1 MLSLY
6 LVTASV
12 RSLWLE
18 EQPKMFTVGIAYLAV
33 TAAVMFTL
41 TRLKRD
47 VEERLGSQPF
57 LAEASMASLD
67 GYLIS
72 T

>member
-1 MLSLY
+1 MY
-6 LVTASV
+6 TV
-12 RSLWLE
+12 R
-18 EQPKMFTVGIAYLAV
+18 IAYLAV

-67 GYLIS
+67 S
-72 T
+72 TSFPS